1 MTPVVVSIRDELQ
14 AALDLAEP
22 RLAGRT
28 IDLELARLQ
37 VQLDPDAFRA
47 ELAGLVE
54 AAVAATAA
62 DRAITV
68 RVARRG
74 SSARVDVVIDGVDDG
89 DGTTP
94 DDVVGSI
101 TVALSAGASNAAAHG

>member
-1 MTPVVVSIRDELQ
+1 MTPVVASIRDELQ

-37 VQLDPDAFRA
+37 VLLEPESFRA
-47 ELAGLVE
+47 ELAALVE
-54 AAVAATAA
+54 SAVDAT
-62 DRAITV
+62 DPSRAVTV

-74 SSARVDVVIDGVDDG
+74 GSARVDVVVDG
-89 DGTTP
+89 DATRP
-94 DDVVGSI
+94 DDVIGTL
-101 TVALSAGASNAAAHG
+101 TVPLAPGASNSAHGA